1 MQLCFP
7 ARNNSEWGKKKK
19 QWVCVLIRAV
29 LLRDFLDGDADLV
42 AQVPPSVHHAVRPFT
57 QNHLVAVL
65 IGLVDV
71 L

>member
-1 MQLCFP
+1 M
-7 ARNNSEWGKKKK
+7 GKKKK

-42 AQVPPSVHHAVRPFT
+42 AQIPPSVHHAVRPFT